1 MIDRLKAF
9 PDRHPTPVSFIQ
21 KLMKDNIGML
31 ASVISWS
38 LFTSIVPIV
47 LGLVAI
53 SGLFMRTAA
62 ARRTVI
68 DHLSQALQGV
78 LTPDDLK
85 NLVDAVTQN
94 TGLLGIVGFLGVLWG
109 GSNVGGAI
117 STVFQP
123 IFQTPARSFV
133 REKLIDIGM
142 IFVFTFLM
150 LIIVASTTA
159 GAVLNRLVSGFPL
172 TGYSSF
178 VIGTIISLMAA
189 FLLFSV
195 IYAVFPTVTVQS
207 KVRTVW
213 RGALLAAVLFQLLSY
228 VWPLYAH
235 FAHFSRYGAVLAPI
249 VILAAWIYFFSLI
262 LLLGAEV
269 VAFGAQRSGRM
280 AEEEPVSYAKVQ

>member
-1 MIDRLKAF
+1 VIDRLKAF
-9 PDRHPTPVSFIQ
+9 AGRYPTALSFIQ

-38 LFTSIVPIV
+38 LLTSIVPIV

-53 SGLFMRTAA
+53 SGLFMGDPG

-78 LTPDDLK
+78 LTPNDLT
-85 NLVDAVTQN
+85 NLVDVAIHH

-109 GSNVGGAI
+109 GANVGGAI

-123 IFQTPARSFV
+123 IFQTTGRSFV

-142 IFVFTFLM
+142 IFVFTLLM
-150 LIIVASTTA
+150 LIILASTIA
-159 GAVLNRLVSGFPL
+159 SAVLDRMVSGFPL
-172 TGYSSF
+172 TGYSSLI
-178 VIGTIISLMAA
+178 IGTIISLMAA
-189 FLLFSV
+189 FLLFVV
-195 IYAVFPTVTVQS
+195 IYAVFPTVTVRS
-207 KVRTVW
+207 KVRSVW
-213 RGALLAAVLFQLLSY
+213 RGALLAAVLFQLLTY

-235 FAHFSRYGAVLAPI
+235 FVHFSRYGAVLAPI
-249 VILAAWIYFFSLI
+249 VVLAAWIYFFSLI

-269 VAFGAQRSGRM
+269 VAFGALGGDGVSG
-280 AEEEPVSYAKVQ
+280 VTGS